1 MSIAYYKNG
10 TLHNNMIPT
19 PYISGNYKT
28 DEVDTLNTW
37 TDGSRIYR
45 KTFELENLIPNA
57 EVVMSN
63 SVLVDKILRSEICL
77 SFIDANSDVWYSGS
91 IIANNTLARVYR
103 LGDHK
108 PIIYITGNLQYTKAY
123 ITLWYTKYT
132 STP

>member
-45 KTFELENLIPNA
+45 KTFELENLTPNA

-77 SFIDANSDVWYSGS
+77 SYIDANSDVWHSGS
-91 IIANNTLARVYR
+91 IISNNTTARVYR
-103 LGDHK
+103 LGEHK
-108 PIIYITGNLQYTKAY
+108 PIIYITGSLQYTKAY
-123 ITLWYTKYT
+123 ITLWYTKYI
-132 STP
+132 STT